1 MYRARTGHRLKVESS
16 RISDQLNKTL
26 TYAEKNGMKLNLD
39 KTKLILFNTCLS
51 RDFMPDIAVNNVRLD
66 LVEQTKLLG
75 VVITSDLKWEANTQY
90 IVTKCNSKVWTIR
103 RLKKLG
109 VWMT

>member
-1 MYRARTGHRLKVESS
+1 
-16 RISDQLNKTL
+16 
-26 TYAEKNGMKLNLD
+26 
-39 KTKLILFNTCLS
+39 
-51 RDFMPDIAVNNVRLD
+51 MPDIAVNNVRLD

-103 RLKKLG
+103 RIKKLG
-109 VWMT
+109 ASMDDLLDIYCKQIRSLLEYAAPVWNSALTGEDVTALERVQKIVLHIHHIPQP